1 MKVNSGNDILARAL
15 GGDVAG
21 DTGTSTG
28 TTSTSLTDSGKTW
41 TSNAFAGHLVVS
53 GGVYGVVLSN
63 TSTTLTVDRW
73 YAPATP
79 GGAAGSTPST
89 GSYVVLPG
97 GAPTWFMAITANN
110 TAPSATDTSL
120 AGEITT
126 AGGGLVRKLA
136 TFAHTSGTN
145 TYTLSTTFTANGSDS
160 LPVTV
165 AKMAT
170 FNSISSGQ
178 MLHETLLN
186 ATAPFTASGDATTIT
201 NTVTM

>member
-1 MKVNSGNDILARAL
+1 VKVNSGNDVEARCL

-28 TTSTSLTDSGKTW
+28 TTSTTLTDSGKSW
-41 TSNAFAGHLVVS
+41 TTNAFAGHVVAT

-63 TSTTLTVDRW
+63 TGTALTVDRW

-89 GSYVVLPG
+89 GTYVILPG
-97 GAPTWFMAITANN
+97 GAPAWFMAITANS
-110 TAPSATDTSL
+110 TSPSASDTTL

-136 TFAHTSGTN
+136 TYAHTAGAS
-145 TYTLSTTFTANGSDS
+145 TYTLTATFTANGSDS

-165 AKMAT
+165 AKMGV
-170 FNSISSGQ
+170 FNSISSGL

-186 ATAPFTASGDATTIT
+186 ATATLTASGDACTVSQ
-201 NTVTM
+201 TVTM